1 MTMRILVP
9 VDGSASSRAAVRFL
23 AGRETMLGQNPEIEL
38 LTVQN
43 VVPQRLVEM
52 LSLES
57 LESYY
62 RAEGERVFESLR
74 GEIRA
79 AGFQAKEVVR
89 GGEPGK
95 VIAKEAEDL
104 DADLIV
110 MGSRGQSLWKS
121 LFLGSVS
128 NAVLAESKRPLLL
141 LRDEVP
147 KTGDRLRVGIAVDG
161 SAYGEAATDYVLAH
175 KDFFGADPDFRVL
188 HVVRDYETLVATT
201 SVEYV
206 MSHRQVREE
215 RTRPPRDRLARL
227 RQLQVGRSRLDRH
240 AHRGRMQG
248 AAPRRPPLIPSA

>member
-62 RAEGERVFESLR
+62 RTEGERVFESLR

-95 VIAKEAEDL
+95 VSAKEAEDL

-110 MGSRGQSLWKS
+110 MGSRGQ
-121 LFLGSVS
+121 
-128 NAVLAESKRPLLL
+128 
-141 LRDEVP
+141 
-147 KTGDRLRVGIAVDG
+147 
-161 SAYGEAATDYVLAH
+161 
-175 KDFFGADPDFRVL
+175 
-188 HVVRDYETLVATT
+188 
-201 SVEYV
+201 
-206 MSHRQVREE
+206 
-215 RTRPPRDRLARL
+215 
-227 RQLQVGRSRLDRH
+227 
-240 AHRGRMQG
+240 
-248 AAPRRPPLIPSA
+248 